1 MNTILD
7 KKDALGAGAQDLLR
21 RQQLQYVA
29 TFGKLQL

>member
-1 MNTILD
+1 MNTILN
-7 KKDALGAGAQDLLR
+7 KKDAGAQDLLR